1 MPVLFVLIFS
11 IIFSRR
17 SGRIARGRTGAVRPV
32 LLPGMIATGVV
43 SATFASLAMTVAME
57 QHEGLLRR
65 LSGTPLP
72 RSAYFAG
79 KVGLALVTSFLDVV
93 LILAIG
99 VILYGVDLP
108 TDPIKWLAFAG
119 VFLLGVGSCSL
130 LGLAYTRLIR
140 TGSSAPAIVQP
151 PYLVLQFISG
161 SLQYNEVPS
170 GSRRSPDLPLE
181 VRDDPG
187 FPPCLPSPSGW
198 PRTITAAAGRSNRYS
213 SSSSPGSWRASCSPG
228 SSSAGTANKPEAA
241 PGRPRRSIVQA
252 LAGFRKVKVPL
263 RRPCG
268 APSQGR
274 RIAYR
279 HRIGS
284 RTGDTSSVP
293 PHGPPRTRG
302 R

>member
-1 MPVLFVLIFS
+1 MTATIANPAFRPNAPGRLVRLSFERTRFELQTFFRTPEQVFFTFLLPVLFVLIFS
-11 IIFSRR
+11 TIFS
-17 SGRIARGRTGAVRPV
+17 GAIDGPPGAEQVQFAQYFV
-32 LLPGMIATGVV
+32 PGMIATGVV

-161 SLQYNEVPS
+161 VFLQYNEVPS
-170 GSRRSPDLPLE
+170 GLKAVASIFPLK
-181 VRDDPG
+181 
-187 FPPCLPSPSGW
+187 W
-198 PRTITAAAGRSNRYS
+198 M
-213 SSSSPGSWRASCSPG
+213 
-228 SSSAGTANKPEAA
+228 
-241 PGRPRRSIVQA
+241 VQ
-252 LAGFRKVKVPL
+252 GFRYVFLPEWLAQDDYGGGWQVEQVFL
-263 RRPCG
+263 VLLAWFVASFLLARFFFRWNREQ
-268 APSQGR
+268 A
-274 RIAYR
+274 
-279 HRIGS
+279 
-284 RTGDTSSVP
+284 
-293 PHGPPRTRG
+293 
-302 R
+302 